1 MVFEFSVLN
10 HKAIEACLRNTE
22 LFKKKKDK
30 ITIETE
36 TFATAYA
43 LSVVCKPLAEAS
55 IEFEREDTPTI
66 SIILP
71 FLHQMET
78 RLEKESV
85 FGIAKKVCDILEL
98 DEEED
103 NEFLMIERY
112 VQAVVDCVRK
122 EVKGLSKTYRDRFL
136 ATLDKAT
143 YLDPR

>member
-1 MVFEFSVLN
+1 MKPKL
-10 HKAIEACLRNTE
+10 LQLLTP
-22 LFKKKKDK
+22 
-30 ITIETE
+30 
-36 TFATAYA
+36 
-43 LSVVCKPLAEAS
+43 SVVCKPSAEAT
-55 IEFEREDTPTI
+55 IEFEREDTLNI